1 MRENI
6 TDSKN
11 YPSEKN
17 VMRVSAADCSEPYMT
32 IDLAIKITGEKNPP
46 TRIKALSHRDVSRL
60 TKKGFVEKLKG
71 VYTDTDGIGRT
82 SIRYVCKKSNERFN
96 DHYFQFLADKELDC
110 HVSNGFVW
118 VHIDELDE
126 DVRLPW
132 FLIDWIE
139 TEQMS

>member
-1 MRENI
+1 MCENI

-46 TRIKALSHRDVSRL
+46 THIKVLSYKGVSKL
-60 TKKGFVEKLKG
+60 TGEGFVERLKG
-71 VYTDTDGIGRT
+71 VYTDMHGISKT
-82 SIRYVCKKSNERFN
+82 TVKYVCKKSNERLN
-96 DHYFQFLADKELDC
+96 DHYFQFLANKEFDC
-110 HVSNGFVW
+110 CVDNGFVW
-118 VHIDELDE
+118 VHIDELNK

-139 TEQMS
+139 TEQML